1 MEKIKMIS
9 LLLLYVIAIILAI
22 YFILYGIKEVKN
34 KEKSGYILIIMNTIL
49 LPIIIIGTIA
59 YCSII
64 PKLLNMTFIKI
75 VFFVL
80 CVEMMLLTLYII
92 KHGIDEINKSKHGYI
107 LVILN
112 IIALILT
119 LILIPTIFK

>member
-1 MEKIKMIS
+1 
-9 LLLLYVIAIILAI
+9 
-22 YFILYGIKEVKN
+22 
-34 KEKSGYILIIMNTIL
+34 MN
-49 LPIIIIGTIA
+49 
-59 YCSII
+59 
-64 PKLLNMTFIKI
+64 FIKI
-75 VFFVL
+75 VFLVL

>member
-1 MEKIKMIS
+1 
-9 LLLLYVIAIILAI
+9 
-22 YFILYGIKEVKN
+22 
-34 KEKSGYILIIMNTIL
+34 
-49 LPIIIIGTIA
+49 
-59 YCSII
+59 
-64 PKLLNMTFIKI
+64 MTFIKI

>member
-1 MEKIKMIS
+1 
-9 LLLLYVIAIILAI
+9 
-22 YFILYGIKEVKN
+22 
-34 KEKSGYILIIMNTIL
+34 MN
-49 LPIIIIGTIA
+49 
-59 YCSII
+59 
-64 PKLLNMTFIKI
+64 FIKI

-92 KHGIDEINKSKHGYI
+92 KYGIDEINKSKHGCI

>member
-1 MEKIKMIS
+1 
-9 LLLLYVIAIILAI
+9 
-22 YFILYGIKEVKN
+22 
-34 KEKSGYILIIMNTIL
+34 MN
-49 LPIIIIGTIA
+49 
-59 YCSII
+59 
-64 PKLLNMTFIKI
+64 FIKI

-92 KHGIDEINKSKHGYI
+92 KYGIDEINKSKHGYI

>member
-1 MEKIKMIS
+1 
-9 LLLLYVIAIILAI
+9 
-22 YFILYGIKEVKN
+22 
-34 KEKSGYILIIMNTIL
+34 MN
-49 LPIIIIGTIA
+49 
-59 YCSII
+59 
-64 PKLLNMTFIKI
+64 FIKI

-92 KHGIDEINKSKHGYI
+92 KYGIDEINKSKHGYI
-107 LVILN
+107 LVTLN

>member
-1 MEKIKMIS
+1 
-9 LLLLYVIAIILAI
+9 
-22 YFILYGIKEVKN
+22 
-34 KEKSGYILIIMNTIL
+34 MN
-49 LPIIIIGTIA
+49 
-59 YCSII
+59 
-64 PKLLNMTFIKI
+64 FIKI

-92 KHGIDEINKSKHGYI
+92 KYGIDEINKSKHGYI
-107 LVILN
+107 LIILN

>member
-1 MEKIKMIS
+1 
-9 LLLLYVIAIILAI
+9 
-22 YFILYGIKEVKN
+22 
-34 KEKSGYILIIMNTIL
+34 
-49 LPIIIIGTIA
+49 
-59 YCSII
+59 
-64 PKLLNMTFIKI
+64 MTFIKI

-80 CVEMMLLTLYII
+80 CVEMILLTLYII

>member
-1 MEKIKMIS
+1 
-9 LLLLYVIAIILAI
+9 
-22 YFILYGIKEVKN
+22 
-34 KEKSGYILIIMNTIL
+34 MN
-49 LPIIIIGTIA
+49 
-59 YCSII
+59 
-64 PKLLNMTFIKI
+64 FIKI

-80 CVEMMLLTLYII
+80 CVEMILLTLYII
-92 KHGIDEINKSKHGYI
+92 KYGIDEINKSKHGYI

>member
-1 MEKIKMIS
+1 
-9 LLLLYVIAIILAI
+9 
-22 YFILYGIKEVKN
+22 
-34 KEKSGYILIIMNTIL
+34 MN
-49 LPIIIIGTIA
+49 
-59 YCSII
+59 
-64 PKLLNMTFIKI
+64 FIKI

>member
-1 MEKIKMIS
+1 
-9 LLLLYVIAIILAI
+9 
-22 YFILYGIKEVKN
+22 
-34 KEKSGYILIIMNTIL
+34 
-49 LPIIIIGTIA
+49 
-59 YCSII
+59 
-64 PKLLNMTFIKI
+64 MTFIKI

-80 CVEMMLLTLYII
+80 CVEIMLLTLYLI